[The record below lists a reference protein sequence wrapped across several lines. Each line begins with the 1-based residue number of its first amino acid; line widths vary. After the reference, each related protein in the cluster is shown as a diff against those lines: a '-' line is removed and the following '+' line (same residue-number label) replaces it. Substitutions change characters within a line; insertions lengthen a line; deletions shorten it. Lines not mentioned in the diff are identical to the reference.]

1 MQVKEKLNEFIRK
14 QEIVKVSSFL
24 FFKRKLIQM
33 TENRFVKIIEREKER
48 KKEVHLLIMEAR
60 RNLLKIPFSKKK
72 RTKSILAIGACLF
85 IEMFLN

>member
-33 TENRFVKIIEREKER
+33 TENRFVKIIERERER
-48 KKEVHLLIMEAR
+48 KKER
-60 RNLLKIPFSKKK
+60 SN
-72 RTKSILAIGACLF
+72 
-85 IEMFLN
+85 